1 MYCGKGTG
9 RDGRTPSTGST
20 HRDAG
25 DEDEEGTMPKA
36 TRTTRRGQLLD
47 FAILGILHDGP
58 LHGYEL
64 RKRLTT
70 ALGIFRA
77 LSYGSLYPALRDLL
91 DVGLIHGRDT
101 DDGGIESS
109 RRARITYELTAE
121 GKERFQELVAGAGP
135 DAWDDDDF
143 DVHFAFFSRTE
154 SQVRLRI
161 LEGRRSRL
169 EERLARIRET
179 SARNRERFD
188 SYTLALQQHGEER
201 AEREV
206 RWLEELISAERRAAL
221 DPGPAA
227 YDELALREP
236 SPSLTD
242 LSSSIQHQP
251 QQKNKE

>member
-1 MYCGKGTG
+1 M
-9 RDGRTPSTGST
+9 PSSSRPTS
-20 HRDAG
+20 
-25 DEDEEGTMPKA
+25 
-36 TRTTRRGQLLD
+36 RRAALLE
-47 FAILGILHDGP
+47 FAILGLLHDGA

-77 LSYGSLYPALRDLL
+77 LSYGSLYPALRNL
-91 DVGLIHGRDT
+91 VEAGFIHETSEPAGT
-101 DDGGIESS
+101 SS
-109 RRARITYELTAE
+109 LGTAKRPRITYELTAD
-121 GKERFQELVAGAGP
+121 GKEHFQDLVAASGP

-143 DVHFAFFSRTE
+143 DVRFAFFSRTE
-154 SQVRLRI
+154 AQVRLRI

-169 EERLARIRET
+169 EERLANVREA
-179 SARNRERFD
+179 SIRNRERMD

-227 YDELALREP
+227 YDTPVAPPEQTHTSQTQP
-236 SPSLTD
+236 SQT
-242 LSSSIQHQP
+242 QP
-251 QQKNKE
+251 NNKE

>member
-1 MYCGKGTG
+1 MVP
-9 RDGRTPSTGST
+9 RSPRPPS
-20 HRDAG
+20 
-25 DEDEEGTMPKA
+25 
-36 TRTTRRGQLLD
+36 RRAALLE
-47 FAILGILHDGP
+47 FAILGLLHDGA

-77 LSYGSLYPALRDLL
+77 LSYGSLYPALRAL
-91 DVGLIHGRDT
+91 VGAGHIT
-101 DDGGIESS
+101 ETQEPSS
-109 RRARITYELTAE
+109 VGKRPRITYELTAE
-121 GKERFQELVAGAGP
+121 GKEHFQDLVAASGP

-143 DVHFAFFSRTE
+143 DVRFAFFSRTE
-154 SQVRLRI
+154 REVRLRI

-169 EERLARIRET
+169 EERLARIREV
-179 SARNRERFD
+179 SVRNRERMD

-227 YDELALREP
+227 YDLDVPPPALGTRPP
-236 SPSLTD
+236 SRPNK
-242 LSSSIQHQP
+242 QHDQSHHD
-251 QQKNKE
+251 QSHNKE

>member
-1 MYCGKGTG
+1 
-9 RDGRTPSTGST
+9 
-20 HRDAG
+20 
-25 DEDEEGTMPKA
+25 MP
-36 TRTTRRGQLLD
+36 RNQRPQSRRAALLE
-47 FAILGILHDGP
+47 FAILGVLHDGA

-77 LSYGSLYPALRDLL
+77 LSYGSLYPALRALMEAGHISETPEL
-91 DVGLIHGRDT
+91 TASGKRP
-101 DDGGIESS
+101 
-109 RRARITYELTAE
+109 RITYQLTPE
-121 GKERFQELVAGAGP
+121 GKERFQDLVAASGP

-143 DVHFAFFSRTE
+143 DVRLAFFSRTE
-154 SQVRLRI
+154 REVRLRI

-169 EERLARIRET
+169 EERLARIREVST
-179 SARNRERFD
+179 RNRERLD

-227 YDELALREP
+227 YDLAVP
-236 SPSLTD
+236 PAPFLTPHH
-242 LSSSIQHQP
+242 QTQP
-251 QQKNKE
+251 QQTPPHHKE